1 MKIAPYGSW
10 ASPIT
15 SELLVKGTIRL
26 VEIAV
31 DGDDIYW
38 IESRPTETGRYVIV
52 RRSPNGTMTDITP
65 PPFNA
70 RTRVHEYGGG
80 AFCVDDGIVYFA
92 NFADQRVYRQEPGG
106 DPRPI
111 TPNLPLRYADFA
123 PDRARGR
130 LICVR
135 EDHRQ
140 AHGAEQDAINTI
152 VALDTSG
159 GDLDQGGTVL
169 ISGADFYS
177 NPRISPDGT
186 RLAWLSWNHPNMP
199 WDGTELWV
207 GDIAADGSIVS
218 PRRIAGGLEES
229 IFQPEWSPDGVLHF
243 VSDRTGWWNL
253 YRWRGDHAEPLAPM
267 EAEFGEPQWVFGQ
280 STYAFASPSRII
292 CSYTQSGRWYAG
304 DLDATVPRLTTIP
317 APWTV
322 VDTIR
327 VGNGFAVFRAASPT
341 EPMALV
347 KRDLTPGQTEVIRRS
362 ASVEIDSGYI
372 SVPGEIAFPTEG
384 GQTAYGFYY
393 PPKNRD
399 YQGPEGELPPLIV
412 ISHGGPTGSTSPM
425 FSLQTQ
431 YWTSRGFA
439 ILDVNYGGS
448 TGYGRAYRERLNGKW
463 GIVDVD
469 DCVNGARFL
478 AAEGLVDG
486 NRLTIRGWSAS
497 GYTTLAALT
506 FRSVF
511 QAGASHY
518 GISDLEALV
527 RDTHKFESRYLDR
540 LIAPYPECR
549 DVYIERS
556 PIYHV
561 DRLSCPLILF
571 QGLEDKV
578 VPPNQAQMMY
588 DAVKA
593 KGLPVALVLFE
604 GEQHGFRKAENIRRS
619 LDGEWYFLS
628 RVFGFELPE
637 PIEPVEIANLP

>member
-1 MKIAPYGSW
+1 
-10 ASPIT
+10 
-15 SELLVKGTIRL
+15 
-26 VEIAV
+26 
-31 DGDDIYW
+31 
-38 IESRPTETGRYVIV
+38 
-52 RRSPNGTMTDITP
+52 
-65 PPFNA
+65 
-70 RTRVHEYGGG
+70 
-80 AFCVDDGIVYFA
+80 
-92 NFADQRVYRQEPGG
+92 
-106 DPRPI
+106 
-111 TPNLPLRYADFA
+111 
-123 PDRARGR
+123 
-130 LICVR
+130 
-135 EDHRQ
+135 
-140 AHGAEQDAINTI
+140 
-152 VALDTSG
+152 
-159 GDLDQGGTVL
+159 
-169 ISGADFYS
+169 
-177 NPRISPDGT
+177 
-186 RLAWLSWNHPNMP
+186 
-199 WDGTELWV
+199 
-207 GDIAADGSIVS
+207 
-218 PRRIAGGLEES
+218 
-229 IFQPEWSPDGVLHF
+229 
-243 VSDRTGWWNL
+243 
-253 YRWRGDHAEPLAPM
+253 
-267 EAEFGEPQWVFGQ
+267 
-280 STYAFASPSRII
+280 
-292 CSYTQSGRWYAG
+292 
-304 DLDATVPRLTTIP
+304 
-317 APWTV
+317 
-322 VDTIR
+322 
-327 VGNGFAVFRAASPT
+327 
-341 EPMALV
+341 MALV
-347 KRDLTPGQTEVIRRS
+347 KLDLATGQTETIRRS

-393 PPKNRD
+393 PPKNKD
-399 YQGPEGELPPLIV
+399 YRGPEGELPPLVV

-469 DCVNGARFL
+469 DCVNGANFL

-486 NRLTIRGWSAS
+486 NRLAIRGWSAS

-518 GISDLEALV
+518 GISDLEAMV

-549 DVYIERS
+549 DVYLERS